1 MMKIYEIKD
10 EKGEVVLK
18 ANAKEREDLEKIEAF
33 FGKSLSMINY
43 DLAKY
48 KYIRKD
54 DQKYTLS
61 VMFIEFMEDKN
72 E

>member
-1 MMKIYEIKD
+1 M
-10 EKGEVVLK
+10 VLR
-18 ANAKEREDLEKIEAF
+18 ANAKEKEDLEKIEGF

-61 VMFIEFMEDKN
+61 IIVIDFMEDK
-72 E
+72 EIV

>member
-1 MMKIYEIKD
+1 MKIYEIKD
-10 EKGEVVLK
+10 EKGELVLR
-18 ANAKEREDLEKIEAF
+18 ANAKEREDLEKIESF

-54 DQKYTLS
+54 NQKYTLS
-61 VMFIEFMEDKN
+61 VMFIDFMEYKN

>member
-1 MMKIYEIKD
+1 MKIYEIKD
-10 EKGEVVLK
+10 EKGEVVLR
-18 ANAKEREDLEKIEAF
+18 ANAKEREDLEKIEEF

-61 VMFIEFMEDKN
+61 IMFIDFMEAKN

>member
-1 MMKIYEIKD
+1 MKIYEIKD
-10 EKGEVVLK
+10 EKGEVVLR
-18 ANAKEREDLEKIEAF
+18 ANAKEREDLEKIESF

-61 VMFIEFMEDKN
+61 VMFTDFME
-72 E
+72 EV